1 LHWSGA
7 LGGLCVRYPPGSNC
21 QEPSRVDGSV
31 HRADSGFQFQGCRW
45 GSTHGMPRNP
55 GEPYHHPM
63 MVPPVP
69 ENAVLCQAGAGN
81 LTGFVRRR
89 LLSAEAAVCFT
100 RNSHRHCNQ
109 TRPMRNAICS
119 LFHLLATVSAPSH
132 SSTSPKAWPDRG
144 PSNITNNRACRGTV
158 ADPLAE
164 TRHLSGNVFHRTQG
178 HHRGAA
184 PCQPQPVRFARV
196 GEKNP
201 RHVAGRLV
209 VQQTR
214 F

>member
-1 LHWSGA
+1 MVLQYSTVLCPYADPQIGNVVPIRRSRGVATRTIMVTLPAAPASIGRGTVLSRLNKPRQTGSRQLHWSGA
-7 LGGLCVRYPPGSNC
+7 LGGLCMRYPPGSNC

-89 LLSAEAAVCFT
+89 LLSAEAAVCFA
-100 RNSHRHCNQ
+100 RNSHRYCNQ

-119 LFHLLATVSAPSH
+119 LFHLLATVSAP
-132 SSTSPKAWPDRG
+132 
-144 PSNITNNRACRGTV
+144 
-158 ADPLAE
+158 
-164 TRHLSGNVFHRTQG
+164 
-178 HHRGAA
+178 
-184 PCQPQPVRFARV
+184 
-196 GEKNP
+196 
-201 RHVAGRLV
+201 
-209 VQQTR
+209 
-214 F
+214 